1 MENMAEHVSRRIR
14 IRQLPKSTNP
24 ATVTVVI
31 SCYNYGRFLPQAVQS
46 CLEQKG
52 VGVDVIIVDD
62 ASTDTSLAVA
72 KTLAKTNAN
81 VSVLAHSRNKGIVD
95 TFNDGAK
102 AATGEFLVRLDADD
116 LLTPG
121 SLARATL
128 LAQEFPTVGFVYG
141 HPLHFAA
148 DTLPKARTR
157 ASAWTIWPGLEWLT
171 DRCRS
176 GKNVITSPE
185 VVMRRSVIDEVGYM
199 APLRHA
205 HDMEL
210 WLRMAAF
217 ADVGYIHGA
226 DQAWHRDHP
235 DSVSAREVDGL
246 VDLRER
252 LEAFDV
258 LFAGVA
264 RSAPGA
270 AALLVEAR
278 RTLVNEALR
287 TARLELDRGLPHPEL
302 FDAYLRFAESIDS
315 SVTAP
320 AHLRSLRGSHVFH
333 GSRLNPWRLA
343 RRIEGRARSVLSWHR
358 WHREGVF

>member
-1 MENMAEHVSRRIR
+1 MKHLSAEYSTPASVS
-14 IRQLPKSTNP
+14 
-24 ATVTVVI
+24 VVI
-31 SCYNYGRFLPQAVQS
+31 SCYNYARFLPQAVQS
-46 CLEQKG
+46 CLEQQD
-52 VGVDVIIVDD
+52 VYVDVIIVDD

-72 KTLAKTNAN
+72 RTLAETNGN
-81 VSVLAHSRNKGIVD
+81 VSVLAHDRNKGIVE

-121 SLARATL
+121 SLARGTR
-128 LAQEFPTVGFVYG
+128 LAREVPAVGFVYG
-141 HPLHFAA
+141 HPLHF
-148 DTLPKARTR
+148 DGDLPKARTR
-157 ASAWTIWPGLEWLT
+157 ASAWTIWPGLEWLA

-185 VVMRRSVIDEVGYM
+185 VLMRRAVIEELGYM

-210 WLRMAAF
+210 WLRIAAF
-217 ADVGYIHGA
+217 TDVGYVHGA

-246 VDLRER
+246 VDLAER
-252 LEAFDV
+252 LEAFEI
-258 LFAGVA
+258 LFSGIA

-270 AALLVEAR
+270 AGLLVDAR
-278 RTLVNEALR
+278 HALVSEALH

-302 FDAYLRFAESIDS
+302 FESYLTFVETTDS
-315 SVTAP
+315 SVLAAARLQT
-320 AHLRSLRGSHVFH
+320 LRDRGATPHSNGF
-333 GSRLNPWRLA
+333 NPWRLA
-343 RRIEGRARSVLSWHR
+343 RRVQGRARSELSWRR